1 MLYIF
6 NMICRTHIAFAIA
19 PILIIESA
27 IDAMSVV
34 VELLFYLS
42 IAIGSI
48 SPDLD
53 EEGSRLSKVF
63 PLFPMIYDVVGIK
76 HRGVTHQLI
85 FVLVLAIGLFI
96 ILNLNDADFVSN
108 VIFYGLALGYFMHLP
123 GDMLTKGGINNFYY
137 PLTKSKG
144 ILLPRAFRFYT
155 HSKEELLFLYFLYFV
170 ICSQVAYRILLW
182 VSYE

>member
-1 MLYIF
+1 
-6 NMICRTHIAFAIA
+6 MIYRTHIAFAIA
-19 PILIIESA
+19 PILMIESV
-27 IDAMSVV
+27 IDTMSVV
-34 VELLFYLS
+34 IELLFYLS

-63 PLFPMIYDVVGIK
+63 PLFPMIYALLDIK

-85 FVLVLAIGLFI
+85 FVFILVILFFS
-96 ILNLNDADFVSN
+96 ILHLNNADFVSN
-108 VIFYGLALGYFMHLP
+108 IIFYGLALGYFMHLP

-137 PLTKSKG
+137 PVSKSNG

-155 HSKEELLFLYFLYFV
+155 HSQEELLFLYFLYFV
-170 ICSQVAYRILLW
+170 IFAQVTYRILML